1 MIRFD
6 RNSLLLKIQKCSDA
20 SKVNIMLEDIDLGL
34 TAIADKLLGLID
46 YYETVFK
53 IKGLSKRESEFR
65 NNKLSLIIDLIQSL
79 TIPEYML
86 AEMRSAIIAGWML
99 KIRRSTSA
107 KRSVEIDIV
116 LQSIERLR
124 TAIKWVKEHPGSD
137 MGLQL
142 DLAVLRSIS
151 IRPLD
156 LAPEDVRIVHNLL
169 DQAVEYLETMIDR
182 SIVSLEPDSVL
193 LQ

>member
-1 MIRFD
+1 
-6 RNSLLLKIQKCSDA
+6 
-20 SKVNIMLEDIDLGL
+20 
-34 TAIADKLLGLID
+34 
-46 YYETVFK
+46 
-53 IKGLSKRESEFR
+53 
-65 NNKLSLIIDLIQSL
+65 
-79 TIPEYML
+79 ML

-137 MGLQL
+137 MERQL

-156 LAPEDVRIVHNLL
+156 LAPEDVHIVHNIL
-169 DQAVEYLETMIDR
+169 DQAVEYLETMIEG

>member
-79 TIPEYML
+79 TISEDML
-86 AEMRSAIIAGWML
+86 AEVRSAIIAGWML
-99 KIRRSTSA
+99 KIRGSTSE

-137 MGLQL
+137 MEWQL

-156 LAPEDVRIVHNLL
+156 LAPEDVHIVHNLL
-169 DQAVEYLETMIDR
+169 DQAVEYLEKMIDG